1 MKSST
6 RAARWQEASLLNKK
20 GWKGCSTLWWWR
32 KRGGGWTLLSRTR
45 WQNKKKQL
53 LFVPGEVWIGYYGKI
68 LHQKGCQA
76 LEEAAQGSGGI
87 TIPGTDL
94 KMSRC
99 PLGTWFRAG
108 LMVGLDDP
116 GDLFQAKWFHSSII
130 PGCGCRAAS
139 VKDGEGWRSPL
150 RAGGGS

>member
-1 MKSST
+1 MDRWMDRWRSDSSPMYQVIEQEKT
-6 RAARWQEASLLNKK
+6 AFICARRGLDRILWKISSPK
-20 GWKGCSTLWWWR
+20 G
-32 KRGGGWTLLSRTR
+32 
-45 WQNKKKQL
+45 
-53 LFVPGEVWIGYYGKI
+53 
-68 LHQKGCQA
+68 

-116 GDLFQAKWFHSSII
+116 GDLFQAK
-130 PGCGCRAAS
+130 
-139 VKDGEGWRSPL
+139 
-150 RAGGGS
+150 